1 MRVALKAGRESGR
14 ADAVGRV
21 VVAAW
26 MVVLFVVLPLV
37 LG

>member
-1 MRVALKAGRESGR
+1 MSGNAKAGIGKEN
-14 ADAVGRV
+14 AAVRI

>member
-1 MRVALKAGRESGR
+1 MSGNAKAGIGKEN
-14 ADAVGRV
+14 AAVRTAV
-21 VVAAW
+21 VVW